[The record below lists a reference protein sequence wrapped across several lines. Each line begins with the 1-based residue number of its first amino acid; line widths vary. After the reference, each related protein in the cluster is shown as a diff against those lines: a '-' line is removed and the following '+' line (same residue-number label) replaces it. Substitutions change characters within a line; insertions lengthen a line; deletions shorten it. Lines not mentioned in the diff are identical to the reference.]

1 MTRRIRAG
9 VALLIAGA
17 GAVVWAYGM
26 TVLEPLTEPLG
37 PGSRSARGPAVSRA
51 ARSRV
56 GSSPQ
61 SRRRLAAGWAS
72 RCRLGLSLQSARR
85 LVVEWTAC
93 APALGVLRRF
103 HDGQWEV
110 RVLNSLRSARQL
122 AVGVWV
128 VSVRARSARCF

>member
-37 PGSRSARGPAVSRA
+37 RA
-51 ARSRV
+51 A
-56 GSSPQ
+56 SPQ
-61 SRRRLAAGWAS
+61 PARRLAAEWAA
-72 RCRLGLSLQSARR
+72 RRGRLGGSL
-85 LVVEWTAC
+85 
-93 APALGVLRRF
+93 P
-103 HDGQWEV
+103 
-110 RVLNSLRSARQL
+110 RVGLSLRSARQL

-128 VSVRARSARCF
+128 VSVRARSASCF